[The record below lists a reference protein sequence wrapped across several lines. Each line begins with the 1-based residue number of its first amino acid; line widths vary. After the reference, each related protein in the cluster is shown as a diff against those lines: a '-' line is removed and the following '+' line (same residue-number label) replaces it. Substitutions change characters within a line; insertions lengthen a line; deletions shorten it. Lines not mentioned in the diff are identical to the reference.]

1 MQTVLY
7 RVGEFVAH
15 EWRFFVLIPFVAFL
29 AFMLAFVFTTS
40 RILQWLVH
48 LWPLSARLHFELGQ
62 HLLETQPTTAEA
74 ELQQAIRL
82 NPHMSEAYFLL
93 ANLQLEQK
101 DRLDHAEQTI
111 KQMLRQFPGHPVA
124 YCLQGQ
130 LRERRECYSEA
141 EKSYRAANAS
151 APEFA
156 WPCSLLGALL
166 RDKLHNQ
173 LGAEIAYRQAIRN
186 QPGAW
191 SNYYYLGNLMMQARR
206 YGDAVKCYQT
216 AVQNNGHDAPSQ
228 INLGLALVAAGRAAE
243 AKKTL
248 PRTLRMRP
256 RSPAAELGL
265 GRLLRQLD
273 DTAQAEAAFR
283 RAIDKDASLAEAYD
297 ELGRILDEEPC
308 NMGEAELVYRQG
320 LEVDCAHHELNY
332 DLSLL
337 LRRMHRHEEAMPFLQ
352 QALAADLDDFDCH
365 MGLAAIFKRCGKPEQ
380 FAESIDRARSLLQCD
395 EPYAAACLEAIC
407 DRPEL
412 ALQHLE
418 QAAQVSGFSRWWA
431 WNDPDLECLRGDPRF
446 VEIVGPEPERDGER
460 AEA

>member
-15 EWRFFVLIPFVAFL
+15 EWRFFVSIPFLALLAFL
-29 AFMLAFVFTTS
+29 LAFVFTTG
-40 RILQWLVH
+40 RILQWLVR
-48 LWPLSARLHFELGQ
+48 LWPLSARLRFALGQ
-62 HLLETQPTTAEA
+62 HLLESQPAKAEA
-74 ELQQAIRL
+74 ELQQAISL
-82 NPHMSEAYFLL
+82 NPRMSEAYFLL
-93 ANLQLEQK
+93 ANLQLDQK
-101 DRLDHAEQTI
+101 DRLDDAEQTI
-111 KQMLRQFPGHPVA
+111 KEMLRQFPGHPVA

-130 LRERRECYSEA
+130 ARERRECYGEA

-166 RDKLHNQ
+166 RDKLHNP
-173 LGAEIAYRQAIRN
+173 LGAEIAYRQAVRN
-186 QPGAW
+186 QPGSW

-206 YGDAVKCYQT
+206 YGEAVKCYEA
-216 AVQNNGHDAPSQ
+216 AVQKNRHDAPSQ
-228 INLGLALVAAGRAAE
+228 INLGLALVAAGHPEE

-248 PRTLRMRP
+248 PRALRMRP
-256 RSPAAELGL
+256 RSPEAELGL

-273 DTAQAEAAFR
+273 ETAQAKAAFR
-283 RAIDKDASLAEAYD
+283 RAIDKDANLSEAYD
-297 ELGRILDEEPC
+297 ELGRMLDEEPC

-320 LEVDCAHHELNY
+320 LEINRAHHELNY

-365 MGLAAIFKRCGKPEQ
+365 MGLAAIFKRCGRPEQ
-380 FAESIDRARSLLQCD
+380 FAESIDRARSLLPCD

-407 DRPEL
+407 DHPEL
-412 ALQHLE
+412 ALEHLK
-418 QAAQVSGFSRWWA
+418 QAAQLTGFSRWWA
-431 WNDPDLECLRGDPRF
+431 WNDPDLECLRPDARF
-446 VEIVGPEPERDGER
+446 AEIVGPEPESEHPR
-460 AEA
+460 ALA